1 MKNNKKIGMAE
12 KDDGQ
17 NDKTKTVEIQP
28 MKTPIEPA
36 VISTVLISPFL
47 IILS

>member
-12 KDDGQ
+12 NDGQ
-17 NDKTKTVEIQP
+17 KAKTKTVEIQP

-36 VISTVLISPFL
+36 VMSTVLISPFL
-47 IILS
+47 ISLS

>member
-1 MKNNKKIGMAE
+1 MKNVWMAE

-17 NDKTKTVEIQP
+17 NAKTKTVEIQP

-47 IILS
+47 ISLS